1 MFINGPAG
9 KSGHFLPFL
18 NFQILAWFAGPSSL
32 GKNLDNFPG
41 LKSSAVLGSSHK
53 DRFCI
58 PLNLCHLLVWLQ
70 FREQGR
76 GYKEDVTH
84 VR

>member
-1 MFINGPAG
+1 MFINGPTG

-32 GKNLDNFPG
+32 GKNLDKFPG
-41 LKSSAVLGSSHK
+41 LKSSAVLGNSRK

-58 PLNLCHLLVWLQ
+58 PVNLCHLLVWLQ
-70 FREQGR
+70 FREQGC